1 MDNLGPAEPWQIRSF
16 PKGLRERLIDE
27 AHAARCSV
35 GELLTAIVLRHYDAS
50 NSASDHASTNALDRA
65 VQLAPLIPSMPQW
78 LRSALFRRVAGQLGI
93 EPPQHRPRK
102 ALEGPK

>member
-1 MDNLGPAEPWQIRSF
+1 VIR
-16 PKGLRERLIDE
+16 E
-27 AHAARCSV
+27 A
-35 GELLTAIVLRHYDAS
+35 
-50 NSASDHASTNALDRA
+50 ASDQVSNKSAMVDA

-93 EPPQHRPRK
+93 EPPHRPRK